1 MLFSINALTKGAEAQ
16 GEVTVRLSVGGRVVN
31 GNGSDPDVLA
41 ASAKAYL
48 DALNKLAKVEERK
61 NPQFDHEPTP

>member
-1 MLFSINALTKGAEAQ
+1 M
-16 GEVTVRLSVGGRVVN
+16 TVRLSVGGRVVN

-48 DALNKLAKVEERK
+48 DALNKLATVQERK